1 MNRIQFA
8 ASCVVGVLLA
18 ACADM
23 QFSLPGVAQNP
34 DGQKY
39 PGKVIWHD
47 LITDTPEETRAFYNG
62 LLGWTFQELPLE
74 TANYTLIYHRGRAIG
89 GMVDQNQLRTDA
101 DISQWVV
108 VISVDDVERAIA
120 TAVASGGEVITAAT
134 SLGERGEIAVVADSD
149 GAAVAL
155 LQTRDGDPGESG
167 MTAGTG
173 DFLWDELWSVD
184 PQASLAFYSDVIGY
198 SPDQRRVGGAGTQ
211 MDYFL
216 LTRDGHPRAG
226 LRKRPRQD
234 IATTWVSYLRVRDSD
249 QLDTLLSKVENLG
262 GRILIPATD
271 RPAGGRVALIAGPS
285 GAGIALQTWN
295 NGQSDD
301 LPVETPQ

>member
-1 MNRIQFA
+1 MTRIQSA
-8 ASCVVGVLLA
+8 VSCVVGALLA

-34 DGQKY
+34 DGQKF

-47 LITDTPEETRAFYNG
+47 LITDTPEQTRAFYSG

-108 VISVDDVERAIA
+108 VISVEDVERATA
-120 TAVASGGEVITAAT
+120 AAVASGGEVITAPT
-134 SLGERGEIAVVADSD
+134 SLGERGDIAVVADSD

-155 LQTRDGDPGESG
+155 LQTRDGDPDESG
-167 MTAGTG
+167 MKADTG

-184 PQASLAFYSDVIGY
+184 PPASLAFYSDVIGY
-198 SPDQRRVGGAGTQ
+198 RPERRRVGGAGTQ
-211 MDYFL
+211 MDYYL
-216 LTRDGHPRAG
+216 LTSHGQPRAG
-226 LRKRPRQD
+226 LRQRPRPD
-234 IATTWVSYLRVRDSD
+234 IATTWVSYLRVTDSD
-249 QLDTLLSKVENLG
+249 QLDSLLSKVENLG

-271 RPAGGRVALIAGPS
+271 RPSGGRVALIAGPS

-295 NGQSDD
+295 HGESGAA
-301 LPVETPQ
+301 PVETHQ